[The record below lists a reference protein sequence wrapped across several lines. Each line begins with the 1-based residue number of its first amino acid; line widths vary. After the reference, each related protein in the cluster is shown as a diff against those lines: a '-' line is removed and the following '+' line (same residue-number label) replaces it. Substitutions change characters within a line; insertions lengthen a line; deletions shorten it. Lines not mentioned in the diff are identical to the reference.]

1 MTRARLYLYRA
12 IFALAFLLV
21 WQVASGWLVSPVY
34 ISSPVAVFQRLS
46 ELVASGEI
54 FRHAWITAF
63 EAAAGFLLGSLVAI
77 TAGLVLGRAQKAA
90 EVLDPFIM
98 GFYSLPKIALAPLF
112 VMWFGIDYGMK
123 IIFTAAVVFL
133 VVFLN
138 TYSGVRSVSREQ
150 ITVFRLM
157 GASENQVVRMVVI
170 PAALT
175 WVFAGLRLSA
185 PYALVGAIVGEIIA
199 GNRGLGYL
207 VARTTA
213 QFDTAGAFASIVAIV
228 TLGVL
233 LNTGIKVLERAVM
246 PWRVADEARE
256 VAI

>member
-1 MTRARLYLYRA
+1 MKTRLYLYRA
-12 IFALAFLLV
+12 IFALIFLLV
-21 WQVASGWLVSPVY
+21 WQAASIWLISPVY
-34 ISSPVAVFQRLS
+34 ISSPAAVVQRLS
-46 ELVASGEI
+46 QFVASGEI
-54 FRHAWITAF
+54 FRHTCITAY
-63 EAAAGFLLGSLVAI
+63 EATVGFMLGSFVAI
-77 TAGLVLGRAQKAA
+77 VSGLILGRARRTA

-112 VMWFGIDYGMK
+112 VMWFGIDYMMK

-150 ITVFRLM
+150 ITVFKLM
-157 GASENQVVRMVVI
+157 GSTEQQIIRMVVI

-233 LNTGIKVLERAVM
+233 LNTGIKMLERALM
-246 PWRVADEARE
+246 PWRVADEMRE

>member
-1 MTRARLYLYRA
+1 MKSSLYFYRLV
-12 IFALAFLLV
+12 FGVGLLLL

-34 ISSPVAVFQRLS
+34 ISSPVAVAGRLS
-46 ELVASGEI
+46 DLIASGEL
-54 FRHAWITAF
+54 FRHARITAF
-63 EAAAGFLLGSLVAI
+63 EAIAGFLLGSGVAI
-77 TAGLVLGRAQKAA
+77 VVGLVLGRARRLA

-112 VMWFGIDYGMK
+112 VMWFGIDMSMK

-138 TYSGVRSVSREQ
+138 TYSGVRSVSPEQ
-150 ITVFRLM
+150 QTVFRLM
-157 GASENQVVRMVVI
+157 GATERQVVRMVII

-175 WVFAGLRLSA
+175 WVFVGLRLSA

-213 QFDTAGAFASIVAIV
+213 QFDTAGAFAAIAAIV

-233 LNTGIKVLERAVM
+233 LNMGIKALERSLM
-246 PWRVADEARE
+246 PWRQMEDARE